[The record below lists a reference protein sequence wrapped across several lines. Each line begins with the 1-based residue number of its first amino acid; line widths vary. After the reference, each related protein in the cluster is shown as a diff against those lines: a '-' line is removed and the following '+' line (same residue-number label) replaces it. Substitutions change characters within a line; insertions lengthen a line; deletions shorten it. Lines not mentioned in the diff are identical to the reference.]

1 MMAALCIIGSGM
13 VSAVGL
19 SAPASCAAI
28 RCAIDNFQE
37 TRFIDRGGEWLIAA
51 SVPLEQPWRGRSKL
65 IKMAARALAEA
76 LQSTPGIDPE
86 KTPLLLGVAEADRP
100 GRLDG
105 LDLSLLHDIE
115 HELGVRFHGS
125 SNVIARGRVSGAV
138 ALLNARKLIYEQGHR
153 HVLIAGVDSFLSG
166 PTLAAFEE
174 RERLLTSQNSNGFIP
189 GEGAAAVLVNAP
201 TASET
206 PQLACIGLG
215 FGVEKATV
223 EAEDIPLR
231 ADGLTQAVR
240 AALSEAGCGL
250 EQMDYRL
257 TDISGEQYYFKEA
270 SLALSRTLRV
280 RKEFFQLWHPA
291 DCIGEVGAAI
301 GPAMLAVALA
311 ASRKGYGEGPNIFCH
326 LGNDA
331 GQRAAALLSYQT
343 VRAA

>member
-1 MMAALCIIGSGM
+1 MAAVCILGSGM
-13 VSAVGL
+13 LSAVGL
-19 SAPASCAAI
+19 DAPSSCAAI

-37 TRFIDRGGEWLIAA
+37 TRFIDRGGEWLIGA
-51 SVPLEQPWRGRSKL
+51 SVPLEQPWRGRTKL
-65 IKMAARALAEA
+65 IKMAARAIAEA
-76 LQSTPGIDPE
+76 LQSVPGADPE
-86 KTPLLLGVAEADRP
+86 KIPLLLGVAEIERP
-100 GRLDG
+100 GRLAG
-105 LDLSLLHDIE
+105 LDSSLLQDIE
-115 HELGVRFHGS
+115 QELGLRFHAS

-138 ALLNARKLIYEQGHR
+138 GMLNARKLIYEGGHR
-153 HVLIAGVDSFLSG
+153 HVLIAGGDSFLSA

-174 RERLLTSQNSNGFIP
+174 RQRLLTSQNSNGFIP
-189 GEGAAAVLVNAP
+189 GEAAAAVLLGAP
-201 TASET
+201 SLSEE

-231 ADGLTQAVR
+231 AEGLTQAVR
-240 AALSEAGCGL
+240 AALAEAGCGL

-280 RKEFFQLWHPA
+280 RKENIHLWHPA
-291 DCIGEVGAAI
+291 DCIGECGAAI

-311 ASRKGYGEGPNIFCH
+311 ACRKDYGEGPNIFCH

-331 GQRAAALLSYQT
+331 GQRAVALLSYQR